1 MISRIGFNG
10 RGALLVAGL
19 LVAMSGCGSTTVIEE
34 AAINGLDVV
43 QSGQIIVAVRAGH
56 VQGSL
61 LVEVDVAAPTL
72 SVTFMNE
79 DGQVVSVSGRSMDA
93 QIANEVFAT
102 FTQTSPGA
110 FTGTLTG
117 ISDGSTTIVFRLV
130 QGTTGTGQ
138 VLYTS
143 PSISI
148 EVLGEPS

>member
-10 RGALLVAGL
+10 RGALPAAAL

-34 AAINGLDVV
+34 AAINGLDLT
-43 QSGQIIVAVRAGH
+43 QSGQTIVTVRAGH

-61 LVEVDVAAPTL
+61 SVEVDIAAPTL

-93 QIANEVFAT
+93 QITNEALAT
-102 FTQTSPGA
+102 FTQTGPGA

-117 ISDGSTTIVFRLV
+117 ISDGTTAIVFRLV
-130 QGTTGTGQ
+130 SGTTGTGQ

-143 PSISI
+143 PSITV

>member
-1 MISRIGFNG
+1 MISRIWFNG

-19 LVAMSGCGSTTVIEE
+19 LVATSGCGSTTVIEE
-34 AAINGLDVV
+34 AAINGLDVT
-43 QSGQIIVAVRAGH
+43 QSGQTIVTVRTGH

-61 LVEVDVAAPTL
+61 FVEVDLTTPTL

-93 QIANEVFAT
+93 QIANEALAT

-110 FTGTLTG
+110 FAGTLAG
-117 ISDGSTTIVFRLV
+117 ISDGTTAIVFRLV
-130 QGTTGTGQ
+130 EGTTGTGQ

-143 PSISI
+143 PSIPV